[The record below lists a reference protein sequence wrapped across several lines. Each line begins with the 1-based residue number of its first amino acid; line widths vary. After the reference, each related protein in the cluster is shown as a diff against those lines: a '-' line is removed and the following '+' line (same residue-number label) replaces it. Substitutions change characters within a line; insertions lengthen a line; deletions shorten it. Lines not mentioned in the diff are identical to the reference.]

1 MSESPYPELRERS
14 GPSNKTLNRRSTP
27 KELKKVISR
36 LNKRLR
42 KEERRAEKVRE
53 LKKLIA
59 TLSAQV
65 TGYRNDPEL
74 R

>member
-1 MSESPYPELRERS
+1 MSESPYPEVRERS
-14 GPSNKTLNRRSTP
+14 GPLNRRSTP

>member
-1 MSESPYPELRERS
+1 MSESVYPELRERS
-14 GPSNKTLNRRSTP
+14 GPLNRRSTP